1 MTTPDNDER
10 RLAGL
15 DFLLVRAAELTPY
28 RVAIDDQAAGKQFTY
43 EQLSRR
49 VNQLANGL
57 EKIGVNKGDRV
68 AYAFHNGHRGI
79 EALFACTLLGAIA
92 IPLNTR
98 LTPTEAGNFMTAQ
111 GCSCFLA
118 DSDLAGMA
126 TETTIDRRVVC
137 GTNANTL
144 TPNLQPGDHDYE
156 ALIKQSPAQAPPP
169 NVRWEDSF
177 ALGMTGGTTG
187 GSKAV
192 VWTHGGFMMDILG
205 VIAQLAIRRGENTIS
220 FAPTY
225 HIAGLGWAVLPIL
238 WQSGTVVFPPT
249 PMFSP
254 EFLLE
259 RVRQGGIGYL
269 FMVPAMVE
277 PLYAAWDGQPV
288 TEIRRIGLAS
298 APTFEAQR
306 RKMVEIFPQAELITG
321 YGMTETFSITL
332 QEPDDFLGHAAG
344 CGYPAMVARVKII
357 DEAGNPLPPGDT
369 GEVVARTLALGSYY
383 NNPTATEQTF
393 RPLAN
398 DPEGVRWM
406 HTGDVGRLDEEG
418 RLEILDRIKDVV
430 ISGGENVTSA
440 EVEGVICQ
448 HADVVECGV
457 FGQADST
464 WGEVVCAAIVR
475 RPGSL
480 ADRNLAA
487 QIVAL
492 CRESLAGFK
501 IPRRL
506 AIVDSLPRSAF
517 GKVLKRE
524 LRDTEFTQLM
534 ESADLSG

>member
-1 MTTPDNDER
+1 MPDNDER
-10 RLAGL
+10 RLAGI
-15 DFLLVRAAELTPY
+15 DFMLVRAAELTPN
-28 RVAIDDQAAGKQFTY
+28 RIAIDDQAAGKQFTY
-43 EQLSRR
+43 EALAQR
-49 VNQLANGL
+49 VNRLANGL
-57 EKIGVNKGDRV
+57 SQIGVVKGDRV

-79 EALFACTLLGAIA
+79 EALFACSLLGAIA

-98 LTPTEAGNFMTAQ
+98 LTPAEAGSFMTAQ

-118 DSDLAGMA
+118 DNDLAVMA
-126 TETTIDRRVVC
+126 AEITINRRVIYQLDPA
-137 GTNANTL
+137 TSNQ
-144 TPNLQPGDHDYE
+144 QPGDHDYE
-156 ALIKQSPAQAPPP
+156 ALIEQSPARAPLP
-169 NVRWEDSF
+169 NARWEDSF

-238 WQSGTVVFPPT
+238 WQSGTVIFPPT

-269 FMVPAMVE
+269 FMVPAMIE
-277 PLYAAWDGQPV
+277 PLYAAWDGEPV
-288 TEIRRIGLAS
+288 TEIRRIGMAS

-306 RKMVEIFPQAELITG
+306 RKMVEIFPEAELMTG

-332 QEPDDFLGHAAG
+332 QEPDDFLGHPTG

-357 DEAGNPLPPGDT
+357 DEAGNPLPQGET

-383 NNPTATEQTF
+383 NNPTATEQAF
-393 RPLAN
+393 RPLAD
-398 DPEGVRWM
+398 DPDGVSWM
-406 HTGDVGRLDEEG
+406 HTGDVGRLDAEG

-440 EVEGVICQ
+440 EVEGVVAR

-457 FGQADST
+457 FGQTDPT
-464 WGEVVCAAIVR
+464 WGEVVCVAIVR
-475 RPGSL
+475 RPGPLS
-480 ADRNLAA
+480 DSNLAA
-487 QIVAL
+487 EIVAL

-506 AIVDSLPRSAF
+506 MMVDALPRSAF
-517 GKVLKRE
+517 GKVLKRD
-524 LRDTEFTQLM
+524 LRNSEFTQIM
-534 ESADLSG
+534 EITELPN